1 MAASMQIFLALVV
14 VEPLLTLF
22 NNACIAVHTHHK
34 KNVNYTIAASPFIF
48 VEQ

>member
-1 MAASMQIFLALVV
+1 MAASMENFLAAVV
-14 VEPLLTLF
+14 VEPLFTVL
-22 NNACIAVHTHHK
+22 NNAFIAVHTYHK